1 MPHRKTKHS
10 FLHGERLPF
19 AWQEAVF
26 EETRSSV
33 SHKGGTA
40 IAPQLHNMLKNS
52 VLHTTLISLHSQ
64 PTASCLPHIPIH
76 SKRGRHMASAA
87 CLPRFNI
94 FGNIFPIVCYWL
106 LPNRSGL
113 PACSQQAFRIHSF
126 CHVFTKHVRASSSE
140 CRACRSSSR

>member
-1 MPHRKTKHS
+1 MRAFFLLCRTKKQNTH
-10 FLHGERLPF
+10 FCMAKGCL
-19 AWQEAVF
+19 
-26 EETRSSV
+26 
-33 SHKGGTA
+33 SHKRSTA
-40 IAPQLHNMLKNS
+40 IAPQLHNILKNS
-52 VLHTTLISLHSQ
+52 ALHTTLISLHSQ
-64 PTASCLPHIPIH
+64 PAASCLPHILIH
-76 SKRGRHMASAA
+76 SKRGRHTASAA

-106 LPNRSGL
+106 SSNHSGL

>member
-1 MPHRKTKHS
+1 MAKSSLLTHKRQSFAQGEHS
-10 FLHGERLPF
+10 NSPTITQHS
-19 AWQEAVF
+19 
-26 EETRSSV
+26 EEQRIT
-33 SHKGGTA
+33 
-40 IAPQLHNMLKNS
+40 HNTHFPAQSTCS
-52 VLHTTLISLHSQ
+52 VLLAAHPYTHD
-64 PTASCLPHIPIH
+64 
-76 SKRGRHMASAA
+76 KRGRHTASAA

-106 LPNRSGL
+106 SSNHSGL